1 MTYQY
6 RRVVTGHDV
15 DGKAI
20 VVRDDV
26 ICAKELRPGGEAIVV
41 WPKNGF
47 PIDNDPPDGAE
58 RVVRTSDPD
67 GTVFRMSTICPA
79 SRRSVIGPIPLIM
92 Q

>member
-47 PIDNDPPDGAE
+47 PIDNDPPTARSE
-58 RVVRTSDPD
+58 LSAPAILTVPFSECPLSARRHVAASSDR
-67 GTVFRMSTICPA
+67 FH
-79 SRRSVIGPIPLIM
+79 
-92 Q
+92 